1 MKEFLKKYLNEEQ
14 LTELE
19 NKYKE
24 ANPEA
29 KGLPIYISKARLDE
43 VLAKQH
49 AAENER
55 DTFKTEIENLKT
67 SNQQAIDN
75 AVKAAN
81 EAAEALKVQALEAQK
96 KDFDVTEEIYKL
108 QGKNVVAI
116 KALMDKEKPYKEELA
131 RIQKEAPYLFVKATD
146 DIPEGTGKKGK
157 AETDN
162 NKELEAMRKAVGIT
176 H

>member
-1 MKEFLKKYLNEEQ
+1 MKDFLKKYLTEEQ

-29 KGLPIYISKARLDE
+29 KGLPIYISKTRLDE

-55 DTFKTEIENLKT
+55 DTLKTEIETLKT
-67 SNQQAIDN
+67 SNQQAIDD

-81 EAAEALKVQALEAQK
+81 EAAEALKTQALEAQK

-108 QGKNVVAI
+108 QGKNVIAI

-131 RIQKEAPYLFVKATD
+131 RIQKEAPYLFTKVTD
-146 DIPEGTGKKGK
+146 DIPEGTGKKTT
-157 AETDN
+157 AEN
-162 NKELEAMRKAVGIT
+162 SKEKELEAMRKAVGLK